1 MPLPSFSSE
10 FAPPS
15 PPILGVAALNR
26 LARDVLEQAL
36 PLSWVRGEVS
46 NFVCAASGHCY
57 FTLKEAGAQ
66 VRCAMFRSRARL
78 LDWQI
83 RNGMQVEVRAL
94 VTLFEARGEFQLNVE
109 AIRRAGMGSLYEA
122 FERLK
127 AKLTAEGLFEIAR
140 KRPLPPFPRAIGVV
154 TSTKAAALRD
164 VLSVLKR
171 RMPAIPVIVYP
182 TPVQGDGAAES
193 IADAIAMASAREEC
207 DVLVVCRGGGSI
219 EDLWAFNEEVVARAI
234 FECNLPVVSGV
245 GHETDFTIA
254 DFVADLRAPT
264 PSAAAEAVSPDRIMV
279 LRQIV
284 QTGESM
290 RRSLRRKFEVS
301 AQTLDFFGRRLVHP
315 GERVRSEQRH
325 LRQFAARLG
334 ACATKAVD
342 ARVWR
347 LADLVRRF
355 RSGGPDTG
363 RHLEQLH
370 QRALRLQTAQAHQS
384 HALSARL
391 AAAGARLEALNPQA
405 VLERG
410 YSIATDQ
417 RGNVVRDSASL
428 KSGDTL
434 DIRFARGSAQTRVA
448 TLDPANADTR

>member
-1 MPLPSFSSE
+1 MSTLPFPPEFSS
-10 FAPPS
+10 PGPT
-15 PPILGVAALNR
+15 ILGVAALNR
-26 LARDVLEQAL
+26 LARDVLERAV
-36 PLSWVRGEVS
+36 PLTWVRGEVS

-66 VRCAMFRSRARL
+66 VRCAMFRNRARL
-78 LDWQI
+78 LDWQM

-127 AKLTAEGLFEIAR
+127 AKLSAEGLFETAR

-164 VLSVLKR
+164 VLSVLRR
-171 RMPAIPVIVYP
+171 RMPATPVIVYP

-193 IADAIAMASAREEC
+193 IANAITTASVRGDC

-219 EDLWAFNEEVVARAI
+219 EDLWAFNEEVVARAV
-234 FECNLPVVSGV
+234 FDCAMPVVSGV

-264 PSAAAEAVSPDRIMV
+264 PSAAAEAVSPDRAMLV
-279 LRQIV
+279 RQV
-284 QTGESM
+284 AETGENLRRSM
-290 RRSLRRKFEVS
+290 RRKIDSS
-301 AQTLDFFGRRLVHP
+301 AQTLDYLGRRLIHP

-325 LRQFAARLG
+325 VRQFAARLG
-334 ACATKAVD
+334 ACAVKALD
-342 ARVWR
+342 TRRWR
-347 LADLVRRF
+347 LAELARRF
-355 RSGGPDTG
+355 RSARLDAD
-363 RHLEQLH
+363 RRREQLH
-370 QRALRLQTAQAHQS
+370 QWTLRLQSAQAHQS
-384 HALSARL
+384 HVLSARF
-391 AAAGARLEALNPQA
+391 AAAAARLEALNPQA

-410 YSIATDQ
+410 YSIATDH

-428 KSGDTL
+428 KLGDPL
-434 DIRFARGSAQTRVA
+434 DIRFARGTARTQVA
-448 TLDPANADTR
+448 SLGDTDSQAG